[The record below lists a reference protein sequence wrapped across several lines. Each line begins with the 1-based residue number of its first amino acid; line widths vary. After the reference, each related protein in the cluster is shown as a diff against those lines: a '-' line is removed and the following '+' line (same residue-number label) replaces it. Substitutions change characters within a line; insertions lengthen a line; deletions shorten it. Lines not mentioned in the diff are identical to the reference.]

1 MSAVFGVVGSVT
13 AAELDEMGRR
23 LVHRGGEAT
32 WAQIAEGVYLGQ
44 VATTKLAPHR
54 VSALSLVVDASQTL
68 THGSRERV
76 IAAFL
81 RSRRADDLDCLL
93 ATPFTLA
100 AWDDAAQTLLLAR
113 DFLGLKPLHFCR
125 LPSGGIAFA
134 TEYKALLAINE
145 VPARADLEAIR
156 CLQVYKAVPA
166 GKSLLADI
174 APVPPGCVL
183 HIRRDGEIQR
193 QDHMPEIRLAVRP
206 MTEEQACRSLMRKL
220 EEATAPLVAGRSSIG
235 LALSGGI
242 DSVSV
247 AHLARKCAPT
257 AELVAFT
264 AGQSTDDPEVRRAA
278 KAIDSV
284 GGRHETI
291 VVSNAELIAK
301 LPLAVWHLENPIGRS
316 ETFQFFALARL
327 AKERGFD
334 FLLTGMGAD
343 LLFGGMP
350 RHKVLWMAELM
361 PPLRKDLLAFFTATQ
376 TGEPSQRWL
385 ARLMAAVYYRG
396 GLPNAPSVL
405 NCGRTYEPD
414 LIAEPGPEFLNRCLM
429 LDGQEPTSRTLARI
443 ERPLQA
449 FGLEY
454 GSPYLDKSVIELAFT
469 IPGELKIRN
478 GVQKYILRQ
487 AMRPLMSNELRKAPK
502 ELMRMQQSG
511 EFAAAL
517 QQLADRYLA
526 PERVRR
532 RGFFD
537 LAQVEHV
544 RRVCRGSYHPETAMR
559 LWTLIVT
566 ELWAE
571 IYLDARGSCPVPAQ
585 VSTAQRTQWAAVPT
599 PALPS
604 S

>member
-32 WAQIAEGVYLGQ
+32 WAQVAEGVYLGQ
-44 VATTKLAPHR
+44 VATTQLAPHR

-405 NCGRTYEPD
+405 NSGRTYEPD

-502 ELMRMQQSG
+502 ELMRMQQNG